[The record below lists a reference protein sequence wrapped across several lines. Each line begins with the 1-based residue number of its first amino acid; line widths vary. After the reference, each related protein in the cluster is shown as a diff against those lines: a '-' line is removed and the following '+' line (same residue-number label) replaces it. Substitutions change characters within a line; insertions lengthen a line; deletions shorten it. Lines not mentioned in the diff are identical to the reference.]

1 LSTEPTVLLTGG
13 RAPVALHLARL
24 FREAGFR
31 VLSAESMKYP
41 LLSFSNAVDRCFSLP
56 GPAVDEAGFVE
67 GLASL
72 IREHAVD
79 WLIPTCEETF
89 YVAKYRRELGSF
101 CRVLADDLDT
111 LARLH
116 HKGVFIEE
124 LKRAGEL
131 VPKTA
136 VVCDLSDWRRAVEE
150 IPFPAVLKPA
160 YSRFATQVH
169 FLEEPAAE
177 PPVSLDR
184 PWVLQ
189 ERIPGPQF
197 STYAVAQRGRLTAYS
212 CYRRVFRVGT
222 GSSITFRH
230 EPEPLLYRWTE
241 RLVKRYRYTGQIA
254 FDFIR
259 SDEDGKYYPLEC
271 NPRAT
276 SGIHLFT
283 DASLVEAM
291 TGNPP
296 ACAFPDPG
304 VKAML
309 GIPVL
314 LYGWRQEKPRKWLK
328 TLATHRDVIF
338 DRRDLLPSLG
348 QGISLLYLCM
358 TALRRRIPLLKLTT
372 WDIEWEGEEDGK
384 GTDHRRN
391 GISRTS
397 PGPAPEAVGAGG
409 DRFRPE

>member
-1 LSTEPTVLLTGG
+1 MSTEPTVLLTGG

-296 ACAFPDPG
+296 ACAFPDLG
-304 VKAML
+304 VKTML

>member
-1 LSTEPTVLLTGG
+1 MTGG

-124 LKRAGEL
+124 LNRAGEL

-296 ACAFPDPG
+296 ACAFPDLG

>member
-1 LSTEPTVLLTGG
+1 MSTEPTVLLTGG

-124 LKRAGEL
+124 LNRAGEL

-296 ACAFPDPG
+296 ACAFPDLG

-348 QGISLLYLCM
+348 QGISLLYLFM

>member
-1 LSTEPTVLLTGG
+1 MSTEPTVLLTGG

-124 LKRAGEL
+124 LNRAGEL

-296 ACAFPDPG
+296 ACAFPDLG
-304 VKAML
+304 VKTML

>member
-1 LSTEPTVLLTGG
+1 MTGG

>member
-1 LSTEPTVLLTGG
+1 LT
-13 RAPVALHLARL
+13 
-24 FREAGFR
+24 
-31 VLSAESMKYP
+31 
-41 LLSFSNAVDRCFSLP
+41 
-56 GPAVDEAGFVE
+56 
-67 GLASL
+67 
-72 IREHAVD
+72 
-79 WLIPTCEETF
+79 
-89 YVAKYRRELGSF
+89 
-101 CRVLADDLDT
+101 DDLDT

-116 HKGVFIEE
+116 HKGGFIEE

-136 VVCDLSDWRRAVEE
+136 VIRDLSDWQRAVEE

-169 FLEEPAAE
+169 FMEEPAAE

-189 ERIPGPQF
+189 ERIPGPQL
-197 STYAVAQRGRLTAYS
+197 STYAVAHRGRLTAYS

-291 TGNPP
+291 TGNPS

>member
-1 LSTEPTVLLTGG
+1 MSTEPTVLLTGG

-124 LKRAGEL
+124 LNRAGEL

>member
-124 LKRAGEL
+124 LNRAGEL

-296 ACAFPDPG
+296 ACAFPDLG
-304 VKAML
+304 VKTML